1 MRRVALVVVVA
12 VGLGMFLA
20 GCKKAPGKK
29 IMTPEEVGK
38 TLALTLCEK
47 YAGCQPDPAFNKDQ
61 CNQDISSG
69 LMDRLKAKTEVK
81 IEQASL
87 DACAKSIQTAGCEVL
102 TSETPPVGCDFLK

>member
-1 MRRVALVVVVA
+1 MRKVVFVVVIA
-12 VGLGMFLA
+12 VGLGISLG

-29 IMTPEEVGK
+29 VMTPEEVGK

-47 YAGCQPDPAFNKDQ
+47 YAGCQGDPAFNKDQ

-81 IEQASL
+81 VEQASL
-87 DACAKSIQTAGCEVL
+87 GVCAKSIQTAGCEVL